1 MDTLRNLHVGKFDLE
16 SVYEERDF
24 KPHLWCLLSA
34 LIVVTVCSRSSFL
47 YVFNIWDD
55 ANSYFTVG
63 KCIFRGFVPY
73 RDLFDQKGIMLYFI
87 YGIASLIS
95 PKTFIGVYIFEVLA
109 AFLSILAVF
118 RIYQLFLEEKTM
130 CYIITPITA
139 AVIYTSVDFWWG
151 GSAEE
156 FLFPW
161 IMWGLYLS
169 VKYFRTEYP
178 EPMSYLKVLM
188 GGVLAGFVLNIKF
201 NSLGFFFAWMAAVFF
216 ADIIG
221 MGAVKKAFASCF
233 VFLSGMGLATLPW
246 VIYFGVNRAIKDWLY
261 VYIYKNVFEY
271 SQKLTLGERIVKFY
285 DIMKNHFLGNT
296 LVFVII
302 FIGMVYF
309 IATTVMTAVRRDR
322 HFEKEEFLIDLKVPE
337 LLNLGALLFFLVLVI
352 FIGGVSLPYY
362 PFPMNGFVV
371 FGFIPICYIIEKFLN
386 EVLSYLLMAAAVL
399 LTVGGCFLL
408 SVNVKSMNLKESDL
422 FLYKFRD
429 YIVSTGVEDP
439 GIILEYTFDVGL
451 YTVLDVEPIC
461 YYFQTQTLNMQEV
474 LDYQKQ
480 YVHNGEADFVVS
492 VGGYA
497 EGLGDRYDLIMTDR
511 LVFYNFDQTYYL
523 YQRNENPVTEEN

>member
-1 MDTLRNLHVGKFDLE
+1 MDTLRNLHNGKFDLE
-16 SVYEERDF
+16 SVYEEWDF

-34 LIVVTVCSRSSFL
+34 LIVMTVCSMSSFL

-87 YGIASLIS
+87 YGLASLIS

-109 AFLSILAVF
+109 AFLSLLAIF
-118 RIYQLFLEEKTM
+118 RICQLFLETKTL
-130 CYIITPITA
+130 CYFLTPLAA
-139 AVIYTSVDFWWG
+139 AVLYTARDLWWG

-221 MGAVKKAFASCF
+221 SGAVKKAFVSCL

-246 VIYFGVNRAIKDWLY
+246 IIYFGVNRAIKDWLY

-271 SQKLTLGERIVKFY
+271 SQKLTLAERAAKFY
-285 DIMKNHFLGNT
+285 YIIKDHFLGNT

-309 IATTVMTAVRRDR
+309 IAATVLTAVRRDR
-322 HFEKEEFLIDLKVPE
+322 HLKKEEFLIDLKVPE

-386 EVLSYLLMAAAVL
+386 EVLSYLLVAASAILAVA
-399 LTVGGCFLL
+399 GCFLL
-408 SVNVKSMNLKESDL
+408 SVNVKTMSLKEGDL
-422 FLYKFRD
+422 FLFKFRD
-429 YIVSTGVEDP
+429 YITASGVEDP

-461 YYFQTQTLNMQEV
+461 YYFQTQTLNMDEV

-492 VGGYA
+492 VNYEA
-497 EGLGDRYDLIMTDR
+497 EGLGDRYDLVMTDR
-511 LVFYNFDQTYYL
+511 LQFYNFDQTYYL
-523 YQRNENPVTEEN
+523 YERNENPVTE